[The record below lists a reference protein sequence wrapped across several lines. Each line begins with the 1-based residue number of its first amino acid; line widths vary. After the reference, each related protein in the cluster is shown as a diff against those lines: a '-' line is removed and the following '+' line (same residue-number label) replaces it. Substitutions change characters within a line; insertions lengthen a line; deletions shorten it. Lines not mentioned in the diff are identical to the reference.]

1 MTYDIYI
8 YTYICYIISKRMKVI
23 FRERKLEVFDNI
35 LFYY

>member
-8 YTYICYIISKRMKVI
+8 YIYIYYIISKRMKVI